1 MDTPALHLLKAK
13 LCQRE
18 LCDDAPTAV
27 SVSPELFR
35 ILSLEER
42 HVTLADGEP
51 ALRRDTGTLSVLGVD
66 VREDDRLTAFE
77 FEE

>member
-18 LCDDAPTAV
+18 LRDDAPTAV
-27 SVSPELFR
+27 NVAPELYR
-35 ILSLEER
+35 ILYLEEQR
-42 HVTLADGEP
+42 VSLSNGEP
-51 ALRRDTGTLSVLGVD
+51 GFLRDTGTLSVLGVD

-77 FEE
+77 FED